1 MIFYLIIV
9 FEFAIIMLMAHRF
22 KKIKAIKISRP
33 CGQCFKEAAYERL
46 CERRK
51 ILGEAYRQ
59 YEVLPKTLFLS
70 YRKQEIAKTACQH
83 FYINLR
89 NIFGQM

>member
-9 FEFAIIMLMAHRF
+9 LEFVIIMLMAHRF
-22 KKIKAIKISRP
+22 KKIKAYKISRP
-33 CGQCFKEAAYERL
+33 CGQCVKEAAYERL

-59 YEVLPKTLFLS
+59 YEELPKVLYAS
-70 YRKQEIAKTACQH
+70 SRKQEIAKTACQH
-83 FYINLR
+83 FYANLR

>member
-9 FEFAIIMLMAHRF
+9 FELAIIMLMAHRF
-22 KKIKAIKISRP
+22 KKVKAIKISRP
-33 CGQCFKEAAYERL
+33 CGQCIKEAAYERL

-59 YEVLPKTLFLS
+59 YEELPKVLYVS
-70 YRKQEIAKTACQH
+70 SRKQEIARNTCQH
-83 FYINLR
+83 FYTNLR
-89 NIFGQM
+89 NTFGQL

>member
-9 FEFAIIMLMAHRF
+9 LEFAIILLMAHRF
-22 KKIKAIKISRP
+22 KTVKAIKISRP

-51 ILGEAYRQ
+51 ILGEAYKQ
-59 YEVLPKTLFLS
+59 YEVLPRTLYS
-70 YRKQEIAKTACQH
+70 GSRKQEIAKTACRH
-83 FYINLR
+83 FYTNLR
-89 NIFGQM
+89 NTFGQM

>member
-1 MIFYLIIV
+1 
-9 FEFAIIMLMAHRF
+9 MAHRF

-51 ILGEAYRQ
+51 ILGEAFRQ
-59 YEVLPKTLFLS
+59 YEVLPKTLYLS
-70 YRKQEIAKTACQH
+70 YKKQEIAKTACQY
-83 FYINLR
+83 FYTNLR
-89 NIFGQM
+89 DTFGKM

>member
-9 FEFAIIMLMAHRF
+9 LEFAIILLMAHRF

-33 CGQCFKEAAYERL
+33 CGQCIKESAYERL

-59 YEVLPKTLFLS
+59 YEVLPKVLYAS
-70 YRKQEIAKTACQH
+70 YRKQEIARTACKQ
-83 FYINLR
+83 FYLNLR
-89 NIFGQM
+89 NTFGQM